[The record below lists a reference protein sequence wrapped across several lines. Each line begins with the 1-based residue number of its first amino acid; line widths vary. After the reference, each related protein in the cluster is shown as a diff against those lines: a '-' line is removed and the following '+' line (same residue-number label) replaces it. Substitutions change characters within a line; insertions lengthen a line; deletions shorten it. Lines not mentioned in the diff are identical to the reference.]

1 VRSKSFQKKII
12 LFSSIAI
19 LAIVLGF
26 VVVKNLQ
33 KNLKEFNQQK
43 FLEELNLPSA
53 KEKIK
58 DSLEGIKKLE
68 TEIEQKIIE

>member
-1 VRSKSFQKKII
+1 MRNKNFQKKLI
-12 LFSSIAI
+12 LFGSITI

-43 FLEELNLPSA
+43 FLEQLNLPEA
-53 KEKIK
+53 EEKIK
-58 DSLEGIKKLE
+58 DSFEGLKKLE
-68 TEIEQKIIE
+68 TEIEQEITE